1 MAAVWGQRG
10 FVLIEIVLVM
20 GLIAVLLSVLLPG
33 YQQYVWQSHRREA
46 SQELLKLANLQQLL
60 FAEQSR
66 YSDDLTE
73 FGFSDSQYLLPSGQF
88 LLSAR
93 LTATGYLLTAEAQDS
108 QRRDEDCL
116 QLHLNQYGQQSSQPT
131 AACWD

>member
-1 MAAVWGQRG
+1 MASLRYSAA
-10 FVLIEIVLVM
+10 FVLIEIVLVL
-20 GLIAVLLSVLLPG
+20 GLIGVLLSVLLPG
-33 YQQYVWQSHRREA
+33 YQHYVWQSHRREA

-60 FAEQSR
+60 FAEQRR

-73 FGFSDSQYLLPSGQF
+73 FGFAGSQYLLPSGQF
-88 LLSAR
+88 RISAR
-93 LTATGYLLTAEAQDS
+93 LTANGYLLTAEAQAS

-116 QLHLNQYGQQSSQPT
+116 ELRLDQYGQQSSQPT

>member
-1 MAAVWGQRG
+1 MAAVGYQRG
-10 FVLIEIVLVM
+10 FVLIEMVLVL

-73 FGFSDSQYLLPSGQF
+73 FGFSDSEYFAAIRPVLTQGQAHGHWLPANGRGAS
-88 LLSAR
+88 
-93 LTATGYLLTAEAQDS
+93 
-108 QRRDEDCL
+108 
-116 QLHLNQYGQQSSQPT
+116 
-131 AACWD
+131 